1 MRPAVI
7 DSYICVT
14 LVLAVT
20 AAIASTPH
28 VVDAAKAML
37 IQTAS
42 VELRASAAAIGEAQ
56 EDAVSP

>member
-1 MRPAVI
+1 VI

-56 EDAVSP
+56 EDAVPP